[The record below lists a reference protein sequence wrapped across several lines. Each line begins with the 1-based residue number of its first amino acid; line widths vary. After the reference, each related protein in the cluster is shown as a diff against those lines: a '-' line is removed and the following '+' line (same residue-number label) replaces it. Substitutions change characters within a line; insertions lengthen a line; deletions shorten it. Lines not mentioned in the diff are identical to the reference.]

1 MCNWLLLYYFLSY
14 RSKSYSFVWEWV
26 LSLMFLVL
34 STMEVKG
41 FSFFEWCSVCGGG
54 VIFCRVPFLAHR
66 LSLFFLPVFLFPSQ
80 AADVKFLPGAV
91 LWKIVFLVAVYLRPQ
106 KAYFYQCLSYFFL
119 FFFAFFILR
128 FQFFYLLPLFLPL
141 RSFLN
146 SYQLLLNYILLYTQN
161 TFVHLLFCSF
171 TAQKYPMVHLLQKG
185 DNSFNQELL
194 KNMVKSI
201 KMNDVYGPMS
211 QILDTLNKCPHFKRQ
226 R

>member
-106 KAYFYQCLSYFFL
+106 KAYFYHCLISSFFS
-119 FFFAFFILR
+119 
-128 FQFFYLLPLFLPL
+128 LLS
-141 RSFLN
+141 SFLDF
-146 SYQLLLNYILLYTQN
+146 SSFIYCPYFYR
-161 TFVHLLFCSF
+161 FVAF
-171 TAQKYPMVHLLQKG
+171 
-185 DNSFNQELL
+185 
-194 KNMVKSI
+194 
-201 KMNDVYGPMS
+201 
-211 QILDTLNKCPHFKRQ
+211 
-226 R
+226 